1 MESRGIT
8 EMRKPIRPQKEQA
21 LNCPRCNSTNTKF
34 CYYNNYSLSQPR
46 YFCKSCRRYWTEGG
60 SLRNVPVGGGSRIN
74 HKKSSSSK
82 NNLPHDLTPPT
93 NSSHSAIQNPKFHQ
107 GQDLNLTCLP
117 PNTSDH
123 NTIYP
128 NPFGYRIFDS
138 DGAISE
144 QEFKPI
150 SLNICLNGFG
160 NVYGSRFPGVPQST
174 SARPFFPFEELKLH
188 NKGQGEPSTT
198 GHWSGMLGG
207 GSNW

>member
-1 MESRGIT
+1 MGSRGIT
-8 EMRKPIRPQKEQA
+8 EMRKPIRPQEEQA

-60 SLRNVPVGGGSRIN
+60 SLRNVPVGGGSRVN

-93 NSSHSAIQNPKFHQ
+93 NSSHSATQNPKFHQ
-107 GQDLNLTCLP
+107 GQDLSLTYLP

-123 NTIYP
+123 ITIYP

-138 DGAISE
+138 AGAISE

-160 NVYGSRFPGVPQST
+160 NVYGSRVPGVEEST
-174 SARPFFPFEELKLH
+174 SARSPF
-188 NKGQGEPSTT
+188 
-198 GHWSGMLGG
+198 
-207 GSNW
+207 